1 MAKAA
6 AAPATTIVRRTS
18 SAATKRLEEAKDQ
31 LKRRA
36 DKARMGRNETR
47 AMLTRIG
54 SGFVLG
60 YADRKGWI
68 DKLPDTG
75 LPKLAV
81 AGIIA
86 KVGGHYTS
94 GKGGDILNGAGD
106 AALTVMAYQWGS
118 SAGIERTAT
127 TSGARMTGN
136 ARADA
141 LEAKFRR
148 QLAEARA
155 DLEDEISGYDDDVYD
170 DEVGDYDDEV
180 GYDDDEA
187 GSVYTGDYDYDDGVG
202 AVYDVGG
209 TTSDEEAAD
218 FGYF

>member
-6 AAPATTIVRRTS
+6 AATTTIVRRTS
-18 SAATKRLEEAKDQ
+18 TAATKRLEEAKDQ
-31 LKRRA
+31 LKRKA
-36 DKARMGRNETR
+36 DKARAGRNETR

-54 SGFVLG
+54 SGFALG

-86 KVGGHYTS
+86 KVGAHYTS

-118 SAGIERTAT
+118 TAGIERS
-127 TSGARMTGN
+127 TSGARMTGD
-136 ARADA
+136 ARAAA
-141 LEAKFRR
+141 LEAKFKR
-148 QLAEARA
+148 QLADARA

-180 GYDDDEA
+180 GDYDDDYA

-202 AVYDVGG
+202 DVYDVSG
-209 TTSDEEAAD
+209 TTSPEEAAD